1 MKLLITCPNLKLLGG
16 VANHYIGLRPYW
28 NETVKYQQIGKRNN
42 HNGSGKYWL
51 LYDIIVFIKNLL
63 LFRPD
68 CILFNPS
75 IGRSALRRDFLLQK
89 FANKMGFKTAMFI
102 HGFDISSFEKLDKD
116 WLKTNLNKNTLI
128 FVLAKDFRDRLES
141 IGVTIPIVLSTTKVD
156 NRLIDK
162 FDISKKDGK
171 TGDLLFL
178 SRVEKAKGIY
188 ETLDTFK
195 ILKKS
200 YPKIRL
206 RIVGDGSEL
215 NDIIKKIEV
224 DNIKDVIITGA
235 LEGSNVA
242 KSYQNSLLLLLLSY
256 GEGMP
261 TTVLEAMAFGLPV
274 ITRPVGGLVD
284 FFQDGIMGSMNETLD
299 PKIIAESIQP
309 YLDNKEL
316 TLKTARYNHQ
326 YAIEHFMASKVAKDI
341 ESQLSKHLSR

>member
-1 MKLLITCPNLKLLGG
+1 MKILITTPNLKLLGG

-28 NETVKYQQIGKRNN
+28 NETVKYQQIGKRNK

-68 CILFNPS
+68 CVILNPS
-75 IGRSALRRDFLLQK
+75 IGKSALKRDFLLQK
-89 FANKMGFKTAMFI
+89 IANKLGFKTSMFI
-102 HGFDISSFEKLDKD
+102 HGFDVPSLKKMDKD
-116 WLKTNLNKNTLI
+116 WLKKNFNRNTLL
-128 FVLAKDFRDRLES
+128 FVLAKRFRDILEN
-141 IGVTIPIVLSTTKVD
+141 IGVTIPIELSTTKVD
-156 NRLIDK
+156 DRLIDK
-162 FDISKKDGK
+162 FDITKKDGK

-195 ILKKS
+195 ILKKN
-200 YPKIRL
+200 YPNIKL

-215 NDIIKKIEV
+215 NNIIKKIEV
-224 DNIKDVIITGA
+224 DNIKDVIITGE

-242 KSYQNSLLLLLLSY
+242 NAYQNSLLLLLLSY

-284 FFQDGIMGSMNETLD
+284 FFKDGEMGVMNQTLD
-299 PKIIAESIQP
+299 PNIIAKRIRP

-316 TLKTARYNHQ
+316 TLKTAKYNHQ
-326 YAIEHFMASKVAKDI
+326 YAKEHFMASKVAKDI
-341 ESQLSKHLSR
+341 EKQLIKYLRN